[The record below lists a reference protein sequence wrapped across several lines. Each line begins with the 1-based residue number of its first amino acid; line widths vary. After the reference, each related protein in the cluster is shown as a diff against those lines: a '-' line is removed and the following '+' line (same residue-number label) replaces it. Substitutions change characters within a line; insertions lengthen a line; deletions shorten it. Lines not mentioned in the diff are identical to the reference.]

1 MSGGRATRRH
11 RLWTAVAGLWAF
23 PHPLSCSY
31 DFIKVRLDSHKM
43 LLTQLLTHVAIVAAV
58 LTAALPSI
66 QIGTAAQ
73 APEQYSTQIYVSA
86 SRGVSNES
94 CWEEGESLPCDSLS
108 LALVGAQRVS
118 NSVAV
123 VIELGD
129 NVLSAV
135 SLSTLILDS
144 VSDFGIIGMDGNVR
158 VNCEPGAGLIFTGSK
173 AITVE
178 NVTFNECGINFSN
191 ENIFRT
197 DMLPLRSA
205 IYFILCEDV
214 SISFTQIINSNG
226 GGIAIHNTGGI
237 INVRLSNFSLRLEDL
252 LHDTKASGVTLN
264 LLGNGTNGSYIFSE
278 CVFKGNKVANVCCD
292 MPTSGGGLTIRFH
305 GSSYGNQVTVESCI
319 FDSNLANEGGGMF
332 IQFKEQSEQN
342 TVTIKSTNFSSNV
355 ADSIFSVGTHT
366 SGGGA
371 KVTFESD
378 ESIGNDVVFQ
388 DCTLYNNSAYLGG
401 GISVSANTNY
411 ANSSTV
417 NCINF
422 TRCIFIEN
430 HADYGA
436 AIDLYKQTTPLDYK
450 KVVIIISDCYFLQNG
465 MPYNK
470 SFSRSFSVVNVN
482 GLATSF
488 TGTTIFFG
496 SIGTPL
502 AIKSTGTD
510 LLDHSTLNFTQ
521 NTGYNG
527 GALAFT
533 SSGHLTVHNNTQLIF
548 MDNSASVKGGAIY
561 WEYFDEHFTLYSQ
574 QCFIRYYVSSVHPN
588 EWNTT
593 FQFSGNHVFTKSN
606 TIFVSSL
613 IPCVWRT
620 NDHSTPEE
628 DIKQTFC
635 WDNWEYSDGNNC
647 SSEIVTSPAY
657 FEESSLSVTVFP
669 GKVVTLPLQSFDDL
683 DRNLS
688 DITAYTAMSVVGS
701 SPTADINSRFVTN
714 NTITLYGVPNSTT
727 NISIQSLDSRVVQA
741 EVKIEFLSCPP
752 GFVVEENSCVCGQGF
767 GGDVICNEADFRAYL
782 VIAACMTYEDQQ
794 PEVVRCQ
801 YTIEYARRR
810 QLPIIPLPRNIYELT
825 EAVCGPLNREGR
837 LCSACKEGYGISGL
851 SYSFDCVKCWES
863 GAARWIAFIIAK
875 FLPLTIL
882 FFLIMFFN
890 VSVTSAPAN
899 AFIFFSQ
906 MVTIPRHMVIIEA
919 ALALSEQGSDRAIS
933 VIAAPYGI
941 WNLDFFLTVIP
952 RFCVSH
958 GLKTPHLLVIDYIA
972 AFYPLALIGFTYL
985 CIKLHGRNFKPIVWL
1000 WSPLRKCFASF
1011 QRRWNFSTSIIDAIA
1026 AFLLLSYTKMIF
1038 ISLTLLTPASVFE
1051 DDGTVRSRILWY
1063 DNSIPFFGGE
1073 HLYYAV
1079 PAVIIL
1085 AVFTTMPPLLL
1096 LLYQFGFFLRCLEFL
1111 RLRSLALNTF
1121 VEVFQGCYKDGT
1133 NGTPDRR
1140 FFAGMYFVFRVII
1153 FSLHTIPVSLTN
1165 YVVLLLSL
1173 QFVLTIGAILIIILE
1188 PYKVSF
1194 YNKLDATVFGIL
1206 ALAYA
1211 ILLFI
1216 YWTFLLTGK
1225 IPSAGL
1231 AILFI
1236 LVLLPLVYMVIF
1248 IFFKLLGYGR
1258 YWKQKLPKWM
1268 KKRHVSLSTEDFTST
1283 SVATTSVV
1291 ARSDL
1296 DEYSIPDRIVNPERY
1311 AHMSGER
1318 AQVVQLPSDE
1328 VLENHNTDEQLPVV
1342 VAQSAPDD
1350 AHNSSHAVPSRDDTE
1365 LEELEW
1371 NDHELGSETMR
1382 LRSSYYNYDCV

>member
-1 MSGGRATRRH
+1 
-11 RLWTAVAGLWAF
+11 
-23 PHPLSCSY
+23 
-31 DFIKVRLDSHKM
+31 M
-43 LLTQLLTHVAIVAAV
+43 LLTQLLSHVAIVAAF

-86 SRGVSNES
+86 SRGVSSDS

-108 LALVGAQRVS
+108 LAIMGAQRVS

-123 VIELGD
+123 VIEPGD

-135 SLSTLILDS
+135 SLSDLMLDS
-144 VSDFGIIGMDGNVR
+144 VSDFGIIGTDGASGSVR
-158 VNCEPGAGLIFTGSK
+158 VNCEPGAGLIFTGSR
-173 AITVE
+173 AIAIE
-178 NVTFNECGINFSN
+178 NVTFNECGINFSDV
-191 ENIFRT
+191 NIFRT
-197 DMLPLRSA
+197 DVLPLRSA

-214 SISFTQIINSNG
+214 SISFTQILNSKG
-226 GGIAIHNTGGI
+226 GGMAIHNTGGI
-237 INVRLSNFSLRLEDL
+237 LNIRLSSFSLTLEDL
-252 LHDTKASGVTLN
+252 LHDTKSTSGVTLN

-278 CVFKGNKVANVCCD
+278 CVFQGNTAANVCCD
-292 MPTSGGGLTIRFH
+292 MPTSGGGLAIRFH

-355 ADSIFSVGTHT
+355 VDSNLSVGSYT

-371 KVTFESD
+371 KVTFDSD
-378 ESIGNDVVFQ
+378 HSIGNDVVFQ

-401 GISVSANTNY
+401 GISISANTNY
-411 ANSSTV
+411 ANISTV
-417 NCINF
+417 NRINF
-422 TRCIFIEN
+422 TKCIFIEN

-436 AIDLYKQTTPLDYK
+436 AVDFYKQTTPLDYK
-450 KVVIIISDCYFLQNG
+450 KVVVTISDCHFLQNG
-465 MPYNK
+465 MPYNR

-488 TGTTIFFG
+488 TGTTIFSG

-502 AIKSTGTD
+502 AIKNIGID

-533 SSGHLTVHNNTQLIF
+533 SSGHLTVHDDTKMIF
-548 MDNSASVKGGAIY
+548 LNNSASGKGGAIY
-561 WEYFDEHFTLYSQ
+561 WEYFDEHFTLYNNQ
-574 QCFIRYYVSSVHPN
+574 QCYIQYYDSSVHPN

-593 FQFSGNHVFTKSN
+593 FQFSGNHVFTKTN

-628 DIKQTFC
+628 DIMQTFC
-635 WDNWEYSDGNNC
+635 WDNWEYSNGNNC

-683 DRNLS
+683 DGNLS

-767 GGDVICNEADFRAYL
+767 GGDVICKEADFRAYL
-782 VIAACMTYEDQQ
+782 VIGACMTFEDQQ

-810 QLPIIPLPRNIYELT
+810 QLPIIPLPRNISELT

-863 GAARWIAFIIAK
+863 GAAGWIAYIIAK

-906 MVTIPRHMVIIEA
+906 MVTIPRHMVVIEA

-941 WNLDFFLTVIP
+941 WNLDFFVSVFP

-958 GLKTPHLLVIDYIA
+958 GLKTPHLLVFDYIA

-1000 WSPLRKCFASF
+1000 WSPFRKCFASF

-1079 PAVIIL
+1079 PAVLIL

-1096 LLYQFGFFLRCLEFL
+1096 LFYQFGFFLRCLEFL

-1165 YVVLLLSL
+1165 YVILLLSL
-1173 QFVLTIGAILIIILE
+1173 QFVLTIGAILIVILE

-1211 ILLFI
+1211 ILLFL

-1248 IFFKLLGYGR
+1248 ILFRLLGAGYGR
-1258 YWKQKLPKWM
+1258 YWKRKLQK
-1268 KKRHVSLSTEDFTST
+1268 RRQVSLSTEDFASA
-1283 SVATTSVV
+1283 SVITTSVV
-1291 ARSDL
+1291 SRRDS
-1296 DEYSIPDRIVNPERY
+1296 DEYSIPDRIINPEEY
-1311 AHMSGER
+1311 ARMPGEH
-1318 AQVVQLPSDE
+1318 AQVVQLPSHE
-1328 VLENHNTDEQLPVV
+1328 VLENHNTDGQIPVV
-1342 VAQSAPDD
+1342 VAQSPSSGAR
-1350 AHNSSHAVPSRDDTE
+1350 NSPTFPHSVPSRDDTE

-1371 NDHELGSETMR
+1371 NDHDLGSETMR